1 MMVELGEEERA
12 VLIDLLVG
20 VIENDPFPLSQR
32 IQRLR
37 AILAKIRPIPE
48 LAPEEPDEAGDEP
61 GQMMNGRVDDG
72 R

>member
-1 MMVELGEEERA
+1 MAEFGEDERS

-37 AILAKIRPIPE
+37 GILAKIRFIPE
-48 LAPEEPDEAGDEP
+48 LPPEEPDETNDETGDF
-61 GQMMNGRVDDG
+61 
-72 R
+72 

>member
-1 MMVELGEEERA
+1 MAEFGEDERS

-37 AILAKIRPIPE
+37 GILAKIRFIPE
-48 LAPEEPDEAGDEP
+48 LPPEEPADIDDEP
-61 GQMMNGRVDDG
+61 LVL
-72 R
+72 